1 MSTSYRLSV
10 ANAPESAKWMEGT
23 WQDDDDDDDAGE
35 RADLEDQDDVLFDD
49 LLEDLTEDLALY
61 QDEALVQEAL
71 NKGLDLRQSS
81 RQIDDDLRKIERLSI
96 QEHLPLVACA
106 ALTFRPL
113 SCSHFS
119 CWPLWAQDYLKESSN
134 LTTLQENIRVCN
146 GVLGSVEAVL
156 AGFQGSLG
164 RHAMKSSQP
173 HVSRH
178 PASLRHA
185 TYPRRTHAA

>member
-96 QEHLPLVACA
+96 QEHLQLVACA

-113 SCSHFS
+113 ACSRFS
-119 CWPLWAQDYLKESSN
+119 CWPLCAQDYLKESSN

-164 RHAMKSSQP
+164 RHAMQSSQP

-178 PASLRHA
+178 PASVRHA
-185 TYPRRTHAA
+185 TYP

>member
-113 SCSHFS
+113 ACSRFS

-164 RHAMKSSQP
+164 RHCNP
-173 HVSRH
+173 PNPTSRH
-178 PASLRHA
+178 PASVRHA
-185 TYPRRTHAA
+185 T